1 MQLNIDLGDL
11 KLMRNSIFIGIFL
24 LSVGC
29 GENSDGSDKSTYSSC
44 SIVSSSA
51 VLAADRARDV
61 SQCWD
66 GVDYR
71 ERSLAMDWCAK
82 KVNRYMAR
90 YIVGHDIQ
98 YQVSSTNCPKQ
109 TYSEP
114 ETSSN
119 VSEHETS
126 HASSSEPEI
135 SSNVSERV
143 NYSIQ
148 ITLDSV
154 KANGNSWD
162 AFGGKPDIKI
172 YIDNEYKGLC
182 KNSFKCTVTHV
193 SSKNALDFK
202 IYDEDVVSDDF
213 VGKGSCTVNDTC
225 KLGQALVTIDSI

>member
-1 MQLNIDLGDL
+1 
-11 KLMRNSIFIGIFL
+11 MRNSIFIGIFL

-44 SIVSSSA
+44 SIISSSA
-51 VLAADRARDV
+51 LLASDRGKDV

-71 ERSLAMDWCAK
+71 ERSLARDWCAK
-82 KVNRYMAR
+82 QVSRYMAR
-90 YIVGHDIQ
+90 YIVGHDVQ

-109 TYSEP
+109 TYSE
-114 ETSSN
+114 S
-119 VSEHETS
+119 ETS
-126 HASSSEPEI
+126 HASSSEPVT

-143 NYSIQ
+143 KYSIQ
-148 ITLDSV
+148 ITLDLV

-172 YIDNEYKGLC
+172 YIDNEYKGFC
-182 KNSFKCTVTHV
+182 KDSFKCRVTHV

-202 IYDEDVVSDDF
+202 IYDKDVVSDDF

-225 KLGQALVTIDSI
+225 KLGQALVIIDSI